1 MMDYLRGLAPAH
13 ADARH
18 RAVAAPRSRY
28 EIDQP
33 IRAVPRAAAPAV
45 ERDEPA
51 VVSMPGRV
59 NQTDRRLEID
69 DPPAA
74 LVAHDE
80 PRPRPRQKPVGAAP
94 RRAVGGSLASYP
106 ELETPMRTMPVEDE
120 TLPPATI
127 DQRSH
132 RRPAAALR
140 PSERATQLEP
150 AAVPI
155 PRERVADAPRL
166 EQRSDGNN
174 GPLSQLALA
183 SRVVPQSDR
192 PAIVHVTID
201 RVDVRAPAA
210 PERPAPRT
218 RSRPATSG
226 SLTDY
231 LRARHGGRQG
241 GTS

>member
-1 MMDYLRGLAPAH
+1 MDYLRGLAPAH

-69 DPPAA
+69 DPTAA

-94 RRAVGGSLASYP
+94 RRAVGASLASYP

-140 PSERATQLEP
+140 PSERATQPEP

-155 PRERVADAPRL
+155 PRERVADGTAARAAVGRQ
-166 EQRSDGNN
+166 QRS
-174 GPLSQLALA
+174 PLAAGLGIP
-183 SRVVPQSDR
+183 RR
-192 PAIVHVTID
+192 PTKRSAGH
-201 RVDVRAPAA
+201 RA
-210 PERPAPRT
+210 RDD
-218 RSRPATSG
+218 RSRRCP
-226 SLTDY
+226 
-231 LRARHGGRQG
+231 RPC
-241 GTS
+241 GT